1 MPSRGRSDGERGGSG
16 ERDSTNAP
24 PTAIIPSVL
33 LPSERSCPERA
44 QNGHP
49 SARFVQRDPVTPRRV
64 ILLFNPVSGS
74 GRAARLADE
83 ARRHLAALGH
93 DVVPAATRREDPREW
108 LPALLADREV
118 AVVVGGDGALR
129 LTLGCLAEVSDRLA
143 VWHHPA
149 GTENLFARAFRM
161 EASPETLAAALAAFR
176 TSRIDLGTFTA
187 RMGGQGSSDE
197 RPLQQP
203 FANQPFSIMAST
215 GFDAAVVHE
224 LTARRR
230 GAITH
235 WSYLPAILGQ
245 LRRWRAPEIHI
256 ALDGQPERPLGRGVL
271 IVGNLG
277 EYGFRID
284 PVRMA
289 DGRDGILDGVFL
301 PASGGISALAWGPRF
316 LLTRTVLNR
325 EMVGLPRFRCRS
337 VRVRTSEPAAWQSD
351 GDPVGSQPL
360 IEVELGVQP
369 AALQLLL
376 PPET

>member
-1 MPSRGRSDGERGGSG
+1 M
-16 ERDSTNAP
+16 
-24 PTAIIPSVL
+24 
-33 LPSERSCPERA
+33 
-44 QNGHP
+44 
-49 SARFVQRDPVTPRRV
+49 TPRRV

-83 ARRHLAALGH
+83 ARRHLTALGH
-93 DVVPAATRREDPREW
+93 DVLPAATRREDPSEW

-118 AVVVGGDGALR
+118 AVIVGGDGALR
-129 LTLGCLAEVSDRLA
+129 WSLGCLAAVSDRLA
-143 VWHHPA
+143 VWHYPA

-161 EASPETLAAALAAFR
+161 DASPEALAAALLAFR
-176 TSRIDLGTFTA
+176 TTRLDLGTLTA
-187 RMGGQGSSDE
+187 RDGGD
-197 RPLQQP
+197 RPLRQP
-203 FANQPFSIMAST
+203 FAIMAST

-224 LTARRR
+224 LSSRRR

-245 LRRWRAPEIHI
+245 LRRWRAPEIHVAI
-256 ALDGQPERPLGRGVL
+256 DGQPEQSLGRGVL

-301 PASGGISALAWGPRF
+301 PASGGVSALAWGPRF

-325 EMVGLPRFRCRS
+325 EMVGLPRFRCRT
-337 VRVRTSEPAAWQSD
+337 VRVRTGEPAPWQSD
-351 GDPVGSQPL
+351 GDPVGEQPL
-360 IEVELGVQP
+360 SEVELGIQP

-376 PPET
+376 PPQP